1 VDFLNY
7 HHLRYFWAVAKEG
20 SLRQAAEKLHVSQPT
35 ISAQIGALESMMG
48 EKLFRRGG
56 RSLTLTEAGQRA
68 FGYAEEIFSLGQQL
82 LDSSRQQSGNR
93 TLRLQVGITDS
104 LPKLASWQIV
114 KPVFALPQTV
124 QVVCREGK
132 ATDLLAQLAAYRL
145 DIVLADE
152 PAPSS
157 LPIKVFNHL
166 LGESGLS
173 FCAEPKLA
181 ASLKRQFPKS
191 LNDAPALMP
200 SSNCALRR
208 TLEAWLSA
216 NHIRPRVVAEFD
228 DTALMAVAAVD
239 GMGFMPMPSL
249 VAKEALTRYGIQM
262 IGKTQ
267 QCRTQFYAI
276 SAEREIT
283 HPAVVAIT
291 QGVRAL
297 NAGN

>member
-1 VDFLNY
+1 MDFLNY

-35 ISAQIGALESMMG
+35 ISAQIAALESVMG

-82 LDSSRQQSGNR
+82 LDSTRQESGAR
-93 TLRLQVGITDS
+93 VLRLQVGITDS

-114 KPVFALPQTV
+114 KPVFSLPQTV

-157 LPIKVFNHL
+157 LPIKVFNYL

-181 ASLKRQFPKS
+181 ASLKRKFPKS

-249 VAKEALTRYGIQM
+249 VAKEALTRYGIQL

-276 SAEREIT
+276 SAERKLT

-291 QGVRAL
+291 QGARAL
-297 NAGN
+297 NVG